1 MARKVES
8 YERGFK
14 EFTQLLCSSGL
25 VVEAYLVGSRAR
37 GDSIPSSDFDV
48 VVVVEDDVDILDV
61 AVKLR
66 LLKKTSIPLDVIV
79 LRRSDLEDPVYREML
94 RDAER
99 ICGSATP
106 VDVVPSV

>member
-25 VVEAYLVGSRAR
+25 VEEVYLVGSRAR
-37 GDSIPSSDFDV
+37 GDNIPSSDFDV

-61 AVKLR
+61 AIKLR

-79 LRRSDLEDPVYREML
+79 LCRSDLEDPVYREML
-94 RDAER
+94 RDAKR

-106 VDVVPSV
+106 VDVASNI

>member
-48 VVVVEDDVDILDV
+48 VVVVEDDVDTVDV
-61 AVKLR
+61 AIRLR
-66 LLKKTSIPLDVIV
+66 LLKRTSIPLDIIV
-79 LRRSDLEDPVYREML
+79 LRRSDLDDPVYREML
-94 RDAER
+94 RDAKR
-99 ICGSATP
+99 ICGSITR
-106 VDVVPSV
+106 VDVVSSI

>member
-48 VVVVEDDVDILDV
+48 VVVVEDDVDTVDV
-61 AVKLR
+61 AIRLR
-66 LLKKTSIPLDVIV
+66 LLKRTSIPLDIIV
-79 LRRSDLEDPVYREML
+79 FRRSDLDDPVYREML
-94 RDAER
+94 RDAKR
-99 ICGSATP
+99 ICGGITR
-106 VDVVPSV
+106 VDVVSSI

>member
-48 VVVVEDDVDILDV
+48 VVVVEDDVDTVDV
-61 AVKLR
+61 AIRLR
-66 LLKKTSIPLDVIV
+66 LLKRTSIPLDIIV
-79 LRRSDLEDPVYREML
+79 LRRSDLDDPVYREML
-94 RDAER
+94 RDAKR
-99 ICGSATP
+99 ICGSVTR
-106 VDVVPSV
+106 VDVVSSI